1 MYGSADLLVQRRGET
16 VVADPLI
23 GTTATR
29 VRVWGPATTDADG
42 RGPKLQ
48 IAPGYEGDRSMSGKE
63 FFRRDAG
70 LLEYC
75 PEGTFGEIARMIW
88 DGSEPVGLGIVPD
101 FVTAHCV
108 PME

>member
-1 MYGSADLLVQRRGET
+1 V
-16 VVADPLI
+16 
-23 GTTATR
+23 R
-29 VRVWGPATTDADG
+29 VRGPATTDASGCG
-42 RGPKLQ
+42 RNPY
-48 IAPGYEGDRSMSGKE
+48 IASGYEDDRSMSGKE

-75 PEGTFGEIARMIW
+75 PEGTLGEIARMIW